1 MPMTIY
7 APSLS
12 YRFDQIKSSKF
23 IVGAKNLVAFFKETF
38 ESVQELHSS
47 TFRILNLTFYL
58 SFISKEIFA
67 TFVKL
72 A

>member
-1 MPMTIY
+1 M

-23 IVGAKNLVAFFKETF
+23 IVGAKNLVAFLKKKIWN
-38 ESVQELHSS
+38 VQELHSS

-58 SFISKEIFA
+58 SYISKEI
-67 TFVKL
+67 
-72 A
+72 